1 MESHGISSCNLLPF
15 LPEAFL
21 LQLFLGDLEAA
32 AHRATW
38 STVAGDATFER
49 SEVATGFHGCP
60 SGEICRMKGPIFKA
74 IYREYNCHN
83 SIKKTSK
90 GTHLGEGKLH

>member
-1 MESHGISSCNLLPF
+1 MAFNFLLPF

-32 AHRATW
+32 AHRSTW

-49 SEVATGFHGCP
+49 SEVATGFHGAT
-60 SGEICRMKGPIFKA
+60 GEICLKGPIYKA
-74 IYREYNCHN
+74 IYREYNCTIPFRKLVKGPILLKVNFTRN
-83 SIKKTSK
+83 SQ
-90 GTHLGEGKLH
+90 